1 VNENNKLSRFI
12 DIRNAFFSEV
22 GTGVSANTM
31 LLFHILTFLLEHRL
45 KPMDLAIGHLALFHL
60 FMLLTVAFM
69 ASDIFGSQKTWDD
82 IKCKLVLYLYRLMR
96 VTQAITL
103 SPRNS
108 CLAKFKHESSH
119 HNLYYIL
126 FLWVSNMATSSNFLV
141 SIIATPNVTVTH
153 LLFVTKSFSLYPMI
167 YFLRYLYFALVI
179 FQDVS
184 MLVLMALS
192 SGYMVILLYRHQK
205 QTWHLHSTKLSLKA
219 SPEKKGH
226 PDHSVAHEML
236 WNNNPVHLCV
246 HMLVRNGYASISP
259 LVLIIPI
266 LAHQVKDSI
275 HVCKDVDSIPGLVQ

>member
-1 VNENNKLSRFI
+1 MGLRKLGMTSSVNW
-12 DIRNAFFSEV
+12 FFTC
-22 GTGVSANTM
+22 TGWW
-31 LLFHILTFLLEHRL
+31 
-45 KPMDLAIGHLALFHL
+45 G
-60 FMLLTVAFM
+60 
-69 ASDIFGSQKTWDD
+69 ASPSVPPAGQ
-82 IKCKLVLYLYRLMR
+82 

-167 YFLRYLYFALVI
+167 YFLRYLYFALVT

-192 SGYMVILLYRHQK
+192 SGHMVILLYRHQK

-226 PDHSVAHEML
+226 PDHSVAHEFL
-236 WNNNPVHLCV
+236 HGHALFWL
-246 HMLVRNGYASISP
+246 
-259 LVLIIPI
+259 
-266 LAHQVKDSI
+266 
-275 HVCKDVDSIPGLVQ
+275 